1 MKSSALRLDIEEYT
15 RPKNE
20 EDARTL
26 NESGYRKLSIDEA
39 LELAEKM
46 GKPIVGNKAFGRV
59 QNLIKGGEGEL
70 RCYTEDGA
78 ASLGW
83 KHEGEGVYVFL
94 KEGGRVLPIFTQK
107 PGSRSNLKKI

>member
-70 RCYTEDGA
+70 RCYTEYGA
-78 ASLGW
+78 ASLG
-83 KHEGEGVYVFL
+83 KTGEGVYVFF
-94 KEGGRVLPIFTQK
+94 KEAGRVLPIVTRK